1 MRWLPLE
8 GWTNVDKLVLEDV
21 SKVYGVGENAV
32 TALDKV
38 SLSVRAG
45 EFVAVIGPSGS
56 GKTTLLAITG
66 ALLLP
71 TSGVVTL
78 NGTSIARQSPSV
90 LAKFRLEHIGF
101 VLQSSNLV
109 PYLTARDQL
118 LLVAELAGKRDRAA
132 QQRADRLLDE
142 LGLRQRHHHYPEAL
156 SGGERQR
163 VAIAR
168 ALMND
173 PDVLLADEPTANLDS
188 VRGREV
194 VQLLAAQAKNGAKA
208 AIMVTHDERML
219 DLCDRV
225 VRIADGRIGA
235 VTVAAPR

>member
-1 MRWLPLE
+1 M
-8 GWTNVDKLVLEDV
+8 DKLVLENV

-38 SLSVRAG
+38 SLNVRTG
-45 EFVAVIGPSGS
+45 EFVAVVGPSGS

-71 TSGVVTL
+71 TSGAVTL
-78 NGTSIARQSPSV
+78 NGQSIARQSTSA

-142 LGLRQRHHHYPEAL
+142 LGLRRRRHHYPEAL

-188 VRGREV
+188 VRGREA
-194 VQLLAAQAKNGAKA
+194 VQLLAAQVKHGNKA

-225 VRIADGRIGA
+225 VRIADGRISD
-235 VTVAAPR
+235 VSVATHS

>member
-1 MRWLPLE
+1 MRCLPSE
-8 GWTNVDKLVLEDV
+8 GLISMEKLVLENV
-21 SKVYGVGENAV
+21 SKVYGAGENAV
-32 TALDKV
+32 TALDSV
-38 SLSVRAG
+38 SMTVVAG
-45 EFVAVIGPSGS
+45 EFVAVVGPSGS
-56 GKTTLLAITG
+56 GKTTLLAIAG

-71 TSGVVTL
+71 TSGTVAL
-78 NGTSIARQSPSV
+78 NGTSVARQSASV
-90 LAKFRLEHIGF
+90 LARFRLEHIGF

-118 LLVAELAGKRDRAA
+118 LLVAELAGKRDKAA
-132 QQRADRLLDE
+132 HQRADRLLDE
-142 LGLRQRHHHYPEAL
+142 LGLGRRHHHYPEAL

-188 VRGREV
+188 VRGREA
-194 VQLLAAQAKNGAKA
+194 VQLLAAQVKNGGKA

-225 VRIADGRIGA
+225 VRIADGRTSD
-235 VTVAAPR
+235 VSMAAPH

>member
-1 MRWLPLE
+1 MDRLIIE
-8 GWTNVDKLVLEDV
+8 NV
-21 SKVYGVGENAV
+21 SKIYGAGENAV
-32 TALDKV
+32 TALDSV
-38 SLSVRAG
+38 SLTVQAG
-45 EFVAVIGPSGS
+45 EIVAVVGPSGS

-78 NGTSIARQSPSV
+78 NGQATTRQSASAQ
-90 LAKFRLEHIGF
+90 AKFRLERIGF
-101 VLQSSNLV
+101 VLQSSNLI

-118 LLVAELAGKRDRAA
+118 LLVAELAGKRDKAA
-132 QQRADRLLDE
+132 QQRADHLLDE
-142 LGLRQRHHHYPEAL
+142 LGLRERHHHYPEAL

-188 VRGREV
+188 VRGREA
-194 VQLLAAQAKNGAKA
+194 VQLLASQVKSGNKA

-225 VRIADGRIGA
+225 VRIADGRISE
-235 VTVAAPR
+235 VTAATYR

>member
-1 MRWLPLE
+1 M
-8 GWTNVDKLVLEDV
+8 DKLVLENV
-21 SKVYGVGENAV
+21 SKVYGAGENAV
-32 TALDKV
+32 TALDSV
-38 SLSVRAG
+38 SLTVVAG
-45 EFVAVIGPSGS
+45 EFVAVVGPSGS
-56 GKTTLLAITG
+56 GKTTLLAIAG

-71 TSGVVTL
+71 TGGTVAL
-78 NGTSIARQSPSV
+78 NGQSVVRQSASA
-90 LAKFRLEHIGF
+90 LARFRLEHIGF

-109 PYLTARDQL
+109 PYVTARDQL
-118 LLVAELAGKRDRAA
+118 LLVAELAGKRDKAA

-142 LGLRQRHHHYPEAL
+142 LGLGRQRQHYPKAL

-163 VAIAR
+163 VAIAC

-188 VRGREV
+188 ARGREAV
-194 VQLLAAQAKNGAKA
+194 RLLAAQVKHGNKA

-225 VRIADGRIGA
+225 VRIADGRISD
-235 VTVAAPR
+235 VSVAAHS

>member
-1 MRWLPLE
+1 MDRLIIE
-8 GWTNVDKLVLEDV
+8 NI
-21 SKVYGVGENAV
+21 SKIYGAGENAV
-32 TALDKV
+32 TALDSV
-38 SLSVRAG
+38 SLTVRAG
-45 EFVAVIGPSGS
+45 EIVAVVGPSGS

-78 NGTSIARQSPSV
+78 NGQATTRQSASA
-90 LAKFRLEHIGF
+90 LAKFRLERIGF
-101 VLQSSNLV
+101 VLQSSNLI

-118 LLVAELAGKRDRAA
+118 LLVAELAGKRDKAA
-132 QQRADRLLDE
+132 QQRADHLLDE
-142 LGLRQRHHHYPEAL
+142 LGLGRRHHHYPEAL

-188 VRGREV
+188 VRGREA
-194 VQLLAAQAKNGAKA
+194 VQLLADQVKSGNKA

-225 VRIADGRIGA
+225 VRIADGRISE
-235 VTVAAPR
+235 VTAATHR

>member
-8 GWTNVDKLVLEDV
+8 GWTNVDKLVLENV

-32 TALDKV
+32 TALDTV
-38 SLSVRAG
+38 SLNVRAG
-45 EFVAVIGPSGS
+45 EFVAVVGPSGS

-71 TSGVVTL
+71 TSGAVTL
-78 NGTSIARQSPSV
+78 NGQSIARQSASA

-142 LGLRQRHHHYPEAL
+142 LGLRRRHHHYPEAL

-188 VRGREV
+188 VRGREA

-225 VRIADGRIGA
+225 VRIADGRISA
-235 VTVAAPR
+235 VTVATPR

>member
-1 MRWLPLE
+1 
-8 GWTNVDKLVLEDV
+8 
-21 SKVYGVGENAV
+21 
-32 TALDKV
+32 
-38 SLSVRAG
+38 
-45 EFVAVIGPSGS
+45 
-56 GKTTLLAITG
+56 
-66 ALLLP
+66 
-71 TSGVVTL
+71 
-78 NGTSIARQSPSV
+78 
-90 LAKFRLEHIGF
+90 
-101 VLQSSNLV
+101 
-109 PYLTARDQL
+109 L

-142 LGLRQRHHHYPEAL
+142 LGLRRRRHHYPEAL

-188 VRGREV
+188 VRGREA
-194 VQLLAAQAKNGAKA
+194 VQLLAAQVKHGNKA

-225 VRIADGRIGA
+225 VRIADGRISD
-235 VTVAAPR
+235 VSVATHS

>member
-1 MRWLPLE
+1 MDRLIIE
-8 GWTNVDKLVLEDV
+8 NV
-21 SKVYGVGENAV
+21 SKIYGAGENAV
-32 TALDKV
+32 TALDSV
-38 SLSVRAG
+38 SLTVQAG
-45 EFVAVIGPSGS
+45 EIVAVVGPSGS

-78 NGTSIARQSPSV
+78 NGQATTRHSASAQ
-90 LAKFRLEHIGF
+90 AKFRLERIGF
-101 VLQSSNLV
+101 VLQSSNLI

-118 LLVAELAGKRDRAA
+118 LLVAELAGKRDKAA
-132 QQRADRLLDE
+132 QQRADHLLDE
-142 LGLRQRHHHYPEAL
+142 LGLRERHHHYPEAL

-168 ALMND
+168 ALLND

-188 VRGREV
+188 VRGREA
-194 VQLLAAQAKNGAKA
+194 VQLLADQVKSGNKA
-208 AIMVTHDERML
+208 AIVVTHDERML

-225 VRIADGRIGA
+225 VRIADGRISE
-235 VTVAAPR
+235 VTAATYR

>member
-1 MRWLPLE
+1 M
-8 GWTNVDKLVLEDV
+8 DKLVLENV
-21 SKVYGVGENAV
+21 SKVYGAGENAV

-38 SLSVRAG
+38 SLNVRTG
-45 EFVAVIGPSGS
+45 EFVAVVGPSGS

-71 TSGVVTL
+71 TSGAVTL
-78 NGTSIARQSPSV
+78 NGQSIARQSTSA

-142 LGLRQRHHHYPEAL
+142 LGLRRRRHHYPEAL

-188 VRGREV
+188 VRGREA
-194 VQLLAAQAKNGAKA
+194 VQLLAAQVKHGNKA

-225 VRIADGRIGA
+225 VRIADGRISD
-235 VTVAAPR
+235 VSVATHS

>member
-1 MRWLPLE
+1 MDRLIIE
-8 GWTNVDKLVLEDV
+8 NV
-21 SKVYGVGENAV
+21 SKIYGAGENAV
-32 TALDKV
+32 TALDSV
-38 SLSVRAG
+38 SLTVQAG
-45 EFVAVIGPSGS
+45 EFVAIVGPSGS

-78 NGTSIARQSPSV
+78 NGQATTRQSAAA
-90 LAKFRLEHIGF
+90 LAKFRLERIGF
-101 VLQSSNLV
+101 VLQSSNLI

-118 LLVAELAGKRDRAA
+118 LLVAELAGKRDKAA
-132 QQRADRLLDE
+132 QQRADHLLDE
-142 LGLRQRHHHYPEAL
+142 LGLRERHHHYPEAL

-188 VRGREV
+188 VRGREA
-194 VQLLAAQAKNGAKA
+194 VQLLAAQVKSGNKA

-225 VRIADGRIGA
+225 VRIADGRISE
-235 VTVAAPR
+235 VTAATHR

>member
-8 GWTNVDKLVLEDV
+8 GWTNVDKLVLDNV
-21 SKVYGVGENAV
+21 SKVYGMGENAV
-32 TALDKV
+32 TALDTV
-38 SLSVRAG
+38 SLNVRAG
-45 EFVAVIGPSGS
+45 EFVAVVGPSGS

-71 TSGVVTL
+71 TSGAVTL
-78 NGTSIARQSPSV
+78 NGQSIARQSASA

-142 LGLRQRHHHYPEAL
+142 LGLRRRHHHYPEAL

-188 VRGREV
+188 VRGREA

-225 VRIADGRIGA
+225 VRIADGRISA
-235 VTVAAPR
+235 VTAAAPR

>member
-1 MRWLPLE
+1 M
-8 GWTNVDKLVLEDV
+8 DKLVLENV

-32 TALDKV
+32 TALDNV
-38 SLSVRAG
+38 SLNVRAG
-45 EFVAVIGPSGS
+45 EFVAVVGPSGS
-56 GKTTLLAITG
+56 GKTTLLALTG
-66 ALLLP
+66 ALLQP
-71 TSGVVTL
+71 TSGAVTL
-78 NGTSIARQSPSV
+78 NGQSIARQSASA

-132 QQRADRLLDE
+132 QQRVDRLLDE
-142 LGLRQRHHHYPEAL
+142 LGLRRRHHHYPEAL

-188 VRGREV
+188 VRGREA
-194 VQLLAAQAKNGAKA
+194 VQLLAAQVKNGAKA

>member
-1 MRWLPLE
+1 
-8 GWTNVDKLVLEDV
+8 VDKLVLENV
-21 SKVYGVGENAV
+21 SKVYGAGENAV
-32 TALDKV
+32 TALDSV
-38 SLSVRAG
+38 SMNVRTG
-45 EFVAVIGPSGS
+45 EFVAVVGPSGS

-71 TSGVVTL
+71 TSGAVTL
-78 NGTSIARQSPSV
+78 NGQSIARQSTSA

-142 LGLRQRHHHYPEAL
+142 LGLRRRRHHYPEAL

-188 VRGREV
+188 VRGREA
-194 VQLLAAQAKNGAKA
+194 VQLLAAQVKHGNKA

-225 VRIADGRIGA
+225 VRIADGRISD
-235 VTVAAPR
+235 VSVATHS